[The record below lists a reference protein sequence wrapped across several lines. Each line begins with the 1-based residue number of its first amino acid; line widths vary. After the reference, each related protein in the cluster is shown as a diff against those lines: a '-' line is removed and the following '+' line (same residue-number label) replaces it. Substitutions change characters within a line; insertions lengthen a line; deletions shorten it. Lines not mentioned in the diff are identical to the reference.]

1 MINTHTTELHLRQRY
16 KFTWETVTLSSRL
29 FHKYWQKSKKEMTHT
44 WNKELRNETANAGWK
59 HLLSECLRALFT
71 QVPKHHL
78 NTLVSVLTCLTFC
91 YWSID
96 MVNCLD
102 NCVDDYNHLVTL
114 NKRLQ
119 NRSEEDDGVL
129 AVVSHIDLFI
139 RAADYTRL
147 LQQRA
152 ALLIV
157 LRERQMFR
165 WMYCD

>member
-1 MINTHTTELHLRQRY
+1 
-16 KFTWETVTLSSRL
+16 
-29 FHKYWQKSKKEMTHT
+29 
-44 WNKELRNETANAGWK
+44 
-59 HLLSECLRALFT
+59 
-71 QVPKHHL
+71 
-78 NTLVSVLTCLTFC
+78 
-91 YWSID
+91 